1 MVKIVI
7 GHKGKSKTVEL
18 KDIKPILGLK
28 IGDTFKGEII
38 DFSGYEFEITG
49 GSDNAGFA
57 MRKDIEGTSRKKIL
71 AVQGVGLKKKAKGLK
86 QRKTVA
92 GNTVYQGTAA
102 INVKIVK
109 EGKTPIFESENKEE
123 NSEENSKENN
133 EEKESKEEVSKEE
146 NKE

>member
-1 MVKIVI
+1 MAIKIVI

-18 KDIKPILGLK
+18 QDVKPLLGLK

-38 DFSGYEFEITG
+38 DLTGYEFEITG

-57 MRKDIEGTSRKKIL
+57 MRKDVEGTSRKKIL

-92 GNTVYQGTAA
+92 GNTIYQGTAA
-102 INVKIVK
+102 INVKVIK
-109 EGKTPIFESENKEE
+109 EGSQSLFEEPKEE
-123 NSEENSKENN
+123 TAEENNN
-133 EEKESKEEVSKEE
+133 EESKSEE
-146 NKE
+146 